1 MNPELLNKFPKSFY
15 VPDGIL
21 NQSQLKLLLDLSRK
35 GYEIILSGNSSVTIP
50 KVDDMAKEKLKEVGF
65 LDLPHMESK
74 VFYAQ
79 TCLSKPYCPMSR
91 QDARNLSKKINKN
104 FYGIITPAKVK
115 ISISGCPNGCSEPL
129 VRDIGIMGYPTGYTI
144 TIGGFAGRNGGI
156 GEMISTDLNEDQ
168 VIEELKKLFFVYIT
182 YAKEKERFYKFLRRV
197 GIEFIKEKLE
207 SVINTTPSE

>member
-1 MNPELLNKFPKSFY
+1 MNPEILNKFPKSFY

-21 NQSQLKLLLDLSRK
+21 NQSQLKLLSDLSCD
-35 GYEIILSGNSSVTIP
+35 GYEVILSGNSSVTIP
-50 KVDDMAKEKLKEVGF
+50 KVDDMTKERLKEVGF

-91 QDARNLSKKINKN
+91 QDARSLSKKINEN
-104 FYGIITPAKVK
+104 FYGMNTPAKVK

-129 VRDIGIMGYPTGYTI
+129 VRDIGIMGYPTGYTL

-156 GEMISTDLNEDQ
+156 GETISTDLNEDQ
-168 VIEELKKLFFVYIT
+168 VVEKLKKLFFVYKS
-182 YAKEKERFYKFLRRV
+182 YANEKERFYKFLRRV
-197 GIEFIKEKLE
+197 GLEFIKEKIE
-207 SVINTTPSE
+207 STVYPALSE